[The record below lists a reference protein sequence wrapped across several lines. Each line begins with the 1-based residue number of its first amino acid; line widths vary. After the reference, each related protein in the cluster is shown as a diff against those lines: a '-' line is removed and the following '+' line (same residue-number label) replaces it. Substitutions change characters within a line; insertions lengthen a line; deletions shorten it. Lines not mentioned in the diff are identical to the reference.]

1 MLFSCGHDAVR
12 KTNALVKWETVNTL
26 PSAAAAAHGA
36 YEMLGVLEDL
46 DREERVHSSHN

>member
-12 KTNALVKWETVNTL
+12 KTSALVKQETVNTL
-26 PSAAAAAHGA
+26 PSAAAAYEA